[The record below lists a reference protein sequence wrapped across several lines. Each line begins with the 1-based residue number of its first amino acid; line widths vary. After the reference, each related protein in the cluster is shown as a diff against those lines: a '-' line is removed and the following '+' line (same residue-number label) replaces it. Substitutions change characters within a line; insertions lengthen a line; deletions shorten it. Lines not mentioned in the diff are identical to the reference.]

1 MRLYKITVRGFSLL
15 KQLKL
20 ASNRIESL
28 VYLAFLISVIDGSL
42 LSGVCDQANL
52 SLCIFA

>member
-15 KQLKL
+15 KQFKL